1 MIIYLTLGVL
11 ISLVLR
17 YVLVWDGRLVQYG
30 QFTCLWIMILLG
42 LWTIDGFAQPSPIH
56 AIASTL
62 AMQCKNNESACIL
75 RARLALA
82 EGALDDV
89 KQYLLNV
96 KSNEAQQLMLYIRL
110 HSNSDQSVLEDVN
123 SWLALYPEDI
133 MLREA
138 YIEALVKRGDIH
150 QAMKEYSMVKDNSER
165 KRLLE
170 DQIAEIIEGAIE

>member
-30 QFTCLWIMILLG
+30 QFACLWVMILLG
-42 LWTIDGFAQPSPIH
+42 LWTINGFAQPSPIH

-62 AMQCKNNESACIL
+62 ALQCKNNEAACIL

-82 EGALDDV
+82 EGALDDA

-96 KSNEAQQLMLYIRL
+96 KNIEAQQLMLYIRL
-110 HSNSDQSVLEDVN
+110 RSNSDQSILGDVN

-133 MLREA
+133 MLRET
-138 YIEALVKRGDIH
+138 YVEALMQRGDIH
-150 QAMKEYSMVKDNSER
+150 QAMKEYSMLKENSER
-165 KRLLE
+165 ERLLE

>member
-56 AIASTL
+56 TVASTL

-82 EGALDDV
+82 EGALDDA
-89 KQYLLNV
+89 KQYLFNV
-96 KSNEAQQLMLYIRL
+96 KNIEAQQLMLYIRL
-110 HSNSDQSVLEDVN
+110 QSNSDQSVLEDVN

-133 MLREA
+133 MLRET
-138 YIEALVKRGDIH
+138 YVEALVKRGDIH
-150 QAMKEYSMVKDNSER
+150 QAMKEYSMVKDSSER
-165 KRLLE
+165 KRLLA
-170 DQIAEIIEGAIE
+170 DQITEIIEGAIE